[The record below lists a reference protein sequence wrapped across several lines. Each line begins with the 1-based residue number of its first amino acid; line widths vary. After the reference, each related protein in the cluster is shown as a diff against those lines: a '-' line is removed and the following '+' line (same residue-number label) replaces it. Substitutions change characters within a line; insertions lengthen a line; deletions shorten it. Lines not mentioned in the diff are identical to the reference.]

1 MSSVAS
7 LLSGGGNKI
16 TLDFALGR
24 TRLNASQRSSNIL
37 TALVIIIR
45 HRLAWFHCKDLIF
58 LLLLVGSI
66 LVHDINLFIGTLL
79 VDFDDVVLPL
89 FHQNISYVSKVA
101 SLATQ
106 FYLVSNLWIL
116 YEQVI
121 FKELLAERNGLD
133 LVERHVDEFGFL
145 VEADIVV
152 ADVSA
157 AVVSDPD
164 LKLLL

>member
-16 TLDFALGR
+16 TLYFALGR